1 MRLLSTMSM
10 LSLRSSIRLLSTV
23 SMLSMLSLL
32 STLSTMW
39 RFLQM
44 MSYEHAEPA
53 EHNELAEE
61 HNELAEEHNELA
73 EEHNELPELAEL
85 TEHEEDA
92 ERRGLRRKR
101 AMARMQIQRV
111 RQTGRLRRLQ
121 CVRSEPIL
129 WRPRGAYCLTPFLGT
144 EHAET
149 ATQLRASSLS

>member
-1 MRLLSTMSM
+1 
-10 LSLRSSIRLLSTV
+10 
-23 SMLSMLSLL
+23 
-32 STLSTMW
+32 
-39 RFLQM
+39 

-61 HNELAEEHNELA
+61 HNDLAEEHNELA

>member
-53 EHNELAEE
+53 E

-129 WRPRGAYCLTPFLGT
+129 WRPRSAYCLTPFLGT

>member
-129 WRPRGAYCLTPFLGT
+129 WRTRGAYCLTPFLGT

>member
-53 EHNELAEE
+53 E

>member
-1 MRLLSTMSM
+1 MRLLSTM
-10 LSLRSSIRLLSTV
+10 
-23 SMLSMLSLL
+23 SMLSLL

>member
-1 MRLLSTMSM
+1 
-10 LSLRSSIRLLSTV
+10 
-23 SMLSMLSLL
+23 MLSMLSLL

-53 EHNELAEE
+53 E

>member
-1 MRLLSTMSM
+1 MSM

>member
-1 MRLLSTMSM
+1 MSM

-53 EHNELAEE
+53 E

>member
-92 ERRGLRRKR
+92 ERRGLLRKR

-129 WRPRGAYCLTPFLGT
+129 WRPRCVLP
-144 EHAET
+144 HAIS
-149 ATQLRASSLS
+149 RY

>member
-1 MRLLSTMSM
+1 
-10 LSLRSSIRLLSTV
+10 
-23 SMLSMLSLL
+23 
-32 STLSTMW
+32 
-39 RFLQM
+39 

-53 EHNELAEE
+53 E

>member
-1 MRLLSTMSM
+1 MSM

-23 SMLSMLSLL
+23 SKLSMLSLL

-53 EHNELAEE
+53 E